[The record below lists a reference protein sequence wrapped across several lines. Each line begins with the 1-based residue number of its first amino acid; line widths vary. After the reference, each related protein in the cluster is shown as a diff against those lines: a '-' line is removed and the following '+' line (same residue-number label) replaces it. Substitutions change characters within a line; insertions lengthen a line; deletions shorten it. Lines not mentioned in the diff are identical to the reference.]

1 MKRTAKFYKGVSRDS
16 INIGKEISDA
26 LGLENKA
33 ELVVLVDEKE
43 KKLIIQPL
51 EFYGNVATE

>member
-1 MKRTAKFYKGVSRDS
+1 MKKTAKFYEGAAKDS
-16 INIGKEISDA
+16 IHIGKDISDA

-51 EFYGNVATE
+51 EFYGNII